1 MRFAR
6 VIVLLGRELIDV
18 HCFLAD
24 IDNPVLLH
32 TASFVGSQFI
42 VPIIV
47 QRGIRDFND
56 QVNVFGCWMFVLDP
70 LFVKNDVRLG
80 FVEVLDA
87 DWLINRDLVAFLGLS
102 TKMSSDVFRLLEPC
116 V

>member
-1 MRFAR
+1 LRGDDSVRVRFSR

-24 IDNPVLLH
+24 IDNPVFLY

-42 VPIIV
+42 VRIIV

-70 LFVKNDVRLG
+70 LFVKNDSGWGSLKFSMRIG
-80 FVEVLDA
+80 
-87 DWLINRDLVAFLGLS
+87 
-102 TKMSSDVFRLLEPC
+102 
-116 V
+116 

>member
-1 MRFAR
+1 MFTA
-6 VIVLLGRELIDV
+6 L
-18 HCFLAD
+18 LAD
-24 IDNPVLLH
+24 IDNPVFLD

-42 VPIIV
+42 ARIIV

-56 QVNVFGCWMFVLDP
+56 QVNVFGCWMSVLDP
-70 LFVKNDVRLG
+70 PFVKNDVRLG

-87 DWLINRDLVAFLGLS
+87 DWLINRDLVAFFGFVD
-102 TKMSSDVFRLLEPC
+102 KDV

>member
-1 MRFAR
+1 
-6 VIVLLGRELIDV
+6 
-18 HCFLAD
+18 
-24 IDNPVLLH
+24 
-32 TASFVGSQFI
+32 
-42 VPIIV
+42 
-47 QRGIRDFND
+47 
-56 QVNVFGCWMFVLDP
+56 MFVLDP